1 MTPVGFELTPFR
13 NGALS
18 HRLRPLG
25 QSVLICDQ
33 ILTWMS
39 AIPIDYVICTHTKN
53 ILDFSGQAPTR
64 LRPWPVWLS
73 LLQHMLQPYL
83 TLVDAVWLQPR
94 PKVLPHFA
102 ASLVQLMPRNAKC
115 RWPAR
120 RGNICFC
127 HCHRAQWM
135 QRQPSAKAK
144 SAFPLGSKSSAL
156 DALECPA
163 QMAHTPAQH
172 VFCHD
177 HHAQWMQPAASVHK

>member
-1 MTPVGFELTPFR
+1 
-13 NGALS
+13 
-18 HRLRPLG
+18 
-25 QSVLICDQ
+25 
-33 ILTWMS
+33 MS

-73 LLQHMLQPYL
+73 LLQLKLQPYL

-135 QRQPSAKAK
+135 QRQPSTKAK

-172 VFCHD
+172 VCSAMTIMLSGCKQLPVCIND
-177 HHAQWMQPAASVHK
+177 TCGVQAHALSEWRLEPPP